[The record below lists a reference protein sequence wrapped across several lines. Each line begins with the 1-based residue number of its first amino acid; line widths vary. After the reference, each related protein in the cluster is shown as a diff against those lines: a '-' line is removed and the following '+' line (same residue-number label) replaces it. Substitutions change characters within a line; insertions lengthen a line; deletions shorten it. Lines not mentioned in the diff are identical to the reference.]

1 MSVRMRLQ
9 RHGRK
14 KKPFY
19 HIVIADA
26 RAPRDGK
33 FIERLG
39 FYNPNT
45 NPATIELD
53 TERSLDWLHKGA
65 QPTNTV
71 KAILSYTG
79 VLYRKH
85 LQRGVSKGAFSQEV
99 ADQKFVEWLEQKR
112 NTIDGKKAGLDQEKA
127 DKIAQQENAEREK
140 RLANRP
146 KEEPKPKAEVVQA
159 EAPKPE
165 PKAEAPKAEAPKPEP
180 KAEAPKPEPKAEAPK
195 PEPKAEAPK
204 PEPKAEAPKPEPK
217 VEAPKPEPK
226 AEAPKPEPVVEVKEV
241 VVEQKEA
248 TVVEKIVETTPLSTI
263 AHSIPVGQGDDLKMI
278 EGIGP
283 KIEEALYNAGIN
295 TWEKL
300 SQTPAE
306 KVKEVLDAAEGN
318 FGSHDPT
325 TWPKQAEMAHNGDWG
340 DLKEWQDKLDGGK
353 VV

>member
-180 KAEAPKPEPKAEAPK
+180 KAEAPKPEPK
-195 PEPKAEAPK
+195 
-204 PEPKAEAPKPEPK
+204 